1 MAREER
7 AKIKTKI
14 KSKRM
19 FITGSSRTT
28 GTDTILTGSY
38 QNMSASFATNSYL
51 DADGNNFGSSA
62 GLVWV
67 INEMR
72 GDIEDIHAEV
82 SQSVY
87 VTQVSEFS
95 SISTGS
101 IGLISS
107 SLIPDSDDTYDLG
120 ASGKEWNDLYIDG
133 TAYIDAINYQG
144 TALAPT
150 IAELNRV
157 DGVTSAIQTQLN
169 AKLPLAG
176 GIITGPIVEALVRFT
191 DRDATPTVQG
201 GNKFEARYSR
211 ATNITMFDN
220 PVAGQEITIIITSA
234 AITFVHD
241 TRTTLLAGAR
251 NVTLNSGDTI
261 TFISN
266 GSVWYEKCRSDNT

>member
-7 AKIKTKI
+7 DKIKTKI

-19 FITGSSRTT
+19 FITGSSRND

-38 QNMSASFATNSYL
+38 QHMSKSFANSSYL

-67 INEMR
+67 VNEMR

-87 VTQVSEFS
+87 VSQVSEFS

-101 IGLISS
+101 FGLISS

-169 AKLPLAG
+169 AKLPLDG
-176 GIITGPIVEALVRFT
+176 GTITGVIVEALVRFT
-191 DRDATPTVQG
+191 DRDATPTVQK

-220 PVAGQEITIIITSA
+220 PSAGQEITIIITDA

-266 GSVWYEKCRSDNT
+266 GSVWYEKCRSDNS